1 MLALCILGKKT
12 YSFCTATQNLVRNR
26 VTMQMLTCSFC
37 LKGLYIKEFGE
48 EL

>member
-1 MLALCILGKKT
+1 MFVLCVLGKKI
-12 YSFCTATQNLVRNR
+12 YSFCTAAQNLVRSR

-37 LKGLYIKEFGE
+37 LKGLYMKEFWE